1 MKKYLLICALLV
13 AALLTSVQIRK
24 VPPAQAADVPKAE
37 SFEPE
42 PAGEESAEPAIKHP
56 EPIVIVENGERISV
70 PPKEV
75 EPEAHLKQGDLDWEE
90 LPWEKP
96 VDEILLSNQSNQQ
109 KIDALV
115 KLLAS
120 TARPG
125 QVEIMHEIVELSRG
139 STDELLT
146 NLLFRQDLHETVT
159 SVLLT
164 ELLKRSNDRRLPMLL
179 SLAQVESHP
188 NSGEA
193 VELLQLLLE
202 QDHAQ
207 DWSKWQTAINAA
219 IQAPR

>member
-13 AALLTSVQIRK
+13 AALLVSLQIRK
-24 VPPAQAADVPKAE
+24 NPPAVPTEAAKAVT
-37 SFEPE
+37 FEPE
-42 PAGEESAEPAIKHP
+42 PVAETNAEPVKKYP

-70 PPKEV
+70 PPKDV
-75 EPEAHLKQGDLDWEE
+75 EPEAHLKHADLDWEE

-96 VDEILLSNQSNQQ
+96 VDEILLSNLSNKQ
-109 KIDALV
+109 KIDSLV
-115 KLLAS
+115 KLLPS

-125 QVEIMHEIVELSRG
+125 QVEIMHEIVELSQG
-139 STDELLT
+139 GTDDLLT

-179 SLAQVESHP
+179 SLAQVENHP

-207 DWSKWQTAINAA
+207 DWIKWQAAVNAA
-219 IQAPR
+219 IQAPQ